1 MESTIGE
8 RITYLRKSIKMTQ
21 EEFANSICMSRSN
34 LSNIEKDRFTI
45 TDRVIAAICT
55 RFNVDEN
62 WLRTGEG
69 DMFRKITQD
78 EELAGLFGELLRED
92 APEIAKI
99 KKKLILELLKLDDQQ
114 FESAVSFAKRLF
126 DDKDE

>member
-1 MESTIGE
+1 MELQA
-8 RITYLRKSIKMTQ
+8 RIKEIRKALNLTQVKFAESLGIPKRTLIAYECGQNPIPDRLIISIS
-21 EEFANSICMSRSN
+21 A
-34 LSNIEKDRFTI
+34 
-45 TDRVIAAICT
+45 V
-55 RFNVDEN
+55 FNVDEH

-69 DMFRKITQD
+69 NMFRKITQD

-126 DDKDE
+126 EDKDE

>member
-1 MESTIGE
+1 MELQA
-8 RITYLRKSIKMTQ
+8 RIKEIRKALNLTQVKFAESLGIPKRTLIAYECGQNPIPDRLIISIS
-21 EEFANSICMSRSN
+21 A
-34 LSNIEKDRFTI
+34 
-45 TDRVIAAICT
+45 V
-55 RFNVDEN
+55 FNVDEN

-78 EELAGLFGELLRED
+78 EELAGLFGELLRDD

-126 DDKDE
+126 DDKDV

>member
-1 MESTIGE
+1 MELQA
-8 RITYLRKSIKMTQ
+8 RIKEIRKALNLTQVKFAESLGIPKRTLIAYECGQNPIPDRLIISIS
-21 EEFANSICMSRSN
+21 A
-34 LSNIEKDRFTI
+34 
-45 TDRVIAAICT
+45 V
-55 RFNVDEN
+55 FNVDEH

-69 DMFRKITQD
+69 NMFRKITQD

>member
-45 TDRVIAAICT
+45 TDRVIATICT
-55 RFNVDEN
+55 RFNVDEH

-69 DMFRKITQD
+69 NMFRKITQD

>member
-1 MESTIGE
+1 MELQA
-8 RITYLRKSIKMTQ
+8 RIKEIRKALNLTQVKFAESLGIPKRTLIAYECGQNPIPDRLIISIS
-21 EEFANSICMSRSN
+21 A
-34 LSNIEKDRFTI
+34 
-45 TDRVIAAICT
+45 V
-55 RFNVDEN
+55 FNVDEH
-62 WLRTGEG
+62 WLRTGDG
-69 DMFRKITQD
+69 NMFRKITQD

-126 DDKDE
+126 EDKDE

>member
-1 MESTIGE
+1 MELQA
-8 RITYLRKSIKMTQ
+8 RIKEIRKALNLTQVKFAESLGIPKRTLIAYECGQNPIPYRLIISIS
-21 EEFANSICMSRSN
+21 A
-34 LSNIEKDRFTI
+34 
-45 TDRVIAAICT
+45 V
-55 RFNVDEN
+55 FNVDEH

-69 DMFRKITQD
+69 NMFRKITQD

-126 DDKDE
+126 EDKDE

>member
-1 MESTIGE
+1 MELQA
-8 RITYLRKSIKMTQ
+8 RIKEIRKALNLTQVKFAESLGIPKRTLIAYECGQNPIPDRLIISIS
-21 EEFANSICMSRSN
+21 A
-34 LSNIEKDRFTI
+34 
-45 TDRVIAAICT
+45 V
-55 RFNVDEN
+55 FNVDEH

-78 EELAGLFGELLRED
+78 EELAGLFGKLLSKD